1 MNYLLAV
8 VCPPFATWKAGAK
21 KQLWLSLL
29 LFLTALYLLRLA
41 SAGGVP
47 GAYAAAPVI
56 YVAAIIHAFIFTHR
70 QAQQQTGDHHPH
82 RGSASQSSGV
92 KQKAE

>member
-8 VCPPFATWKAGAK
+8 VCPPFATWKAGAN
-21 KQLWLSLL
+21 KQVWLSLV
-29 LFLTALYLLRLA
+29 LFLLALYLLRIA

-70 QAQQQTGDHHPH
+70 KAQQDSGDHHPH
-82 RGSASQSSGV
+82 RDSASQSGGTNTNS
-92 KQKAE
+92 E